1 MLLKSVAEAIL
12 LPPVLFLFLGL
23 AGLLIARWYRR
34 AGFVLAWFGML
45 GLLLLA
51 VPAVGTGM
59 YIVLEWDLPLTPSP
73 DAPPQ
78 AIVVLGGDV
87 SRSGTDMPLAEPG
100 PLSLQR
106 ERTGATLYRRTH
118 LPLLISGGS
127 LREGEPPI
135 ATLMADSMEH
145 DFQVPVQWQ
154 EAKSLDTWENAH
166 QSAAIL
172 REHGIHS
179 VYVVTQAWH
188 MRRAILAF
196 ADTGITVT
204 AAPTHMD
211 RTQSSL
217 TRDLLPVPNAWMTS
231 YYAFHEFVG
240 CAYYALR

>member
-1 MLLKSVAEAIL
+1 LLLKGVAEAIL
-12 LPPVLFLFLGL
+12 LPPMLFLYLGL
-23 AGLLIARWYRR
+23 GGLLITRWSRR
-34 AGFVLAWFGML
+34 AGVVLAWFGML

-59 YIVLEWDLPLTPSP
+59 YMVLEWDLPLTPPP

-78 AIVVLGGDV
+78 AIVILSGDI
-87 SRSGTDMPLAEPG
+87 SRSGTDMLLLQPG

-106 ERTGATLYRRTH
+106 ESAGANLYRRTH
-118 LPLLISGGS
+118 LPILISGGS
-127 LREGEPPI
+127 LKEGEPPL
-135 ATLMADSMEH
+135 ASVMADSMEH

-154 EAKSLDTWENAH
+154 ETRSLDTWENAH

-196 ADTGITVT
+196 ADTGIAVT
-204 AAPTHMD
+204 AAPTRMD
-211 RTQSSL
+211 RMQSSL
-217 TRDLLPVPNAWMTS
+217 VRDLVPAPNAWTTS
-231 YYAFHEFVG
+231 YYAIHEFVG
-240 CAYYALR
+240 CAFYALR